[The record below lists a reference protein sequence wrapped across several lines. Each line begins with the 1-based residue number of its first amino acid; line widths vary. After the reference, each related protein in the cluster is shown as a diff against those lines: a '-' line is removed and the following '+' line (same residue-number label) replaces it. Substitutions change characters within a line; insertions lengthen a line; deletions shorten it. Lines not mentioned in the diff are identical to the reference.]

1 MAAAIPTI
9 LRCATENWRLQNT
22 ARTGGQS
29 LSGQQQ
35 FVASPS
41 GQWRAKLSFHLLE
54 DDDYLEARGFLA
66 SLDGQVTPFLIG
78 PYDWRGRPWNI
89 EPLTGA
95 KITPNF
101 QAQDIAADPA
111 FETNPDTAG
120 YLAFSLA
127 ANAAMNATTIQVN
140 RGRGGRLRRGQ
151 YLGIGD
157 RMHMIILPPVD
168 DGTAGTVTITVRP
181 WLRADY
187 TAGTPVSFD
196 SPWCLMRLADPDAGQ
211 IDMTTSPLSDVSLD
225 LVEAFA

>member
-1 MAAAIPTI
+1 MPAAIPTI
-9 LRCATENWRLQNT
+9 LRCATENWRLQNA

-35 FVASPS
+35 YIGSPS

-89 EPLTGA
+89 DPLTGA
-95 KITPNF
+95 KITPDF
-101 QAQDIAADPA
+101 QAQDIEADPA

-120 YLAFSLA
+120 YLAFTLA
-127 ANAAMNATTIQVN
+127 SAAAMNATTIQVS
-140 RGRGGRLRRGQ
+140 RAHGGLLRRGQ

-157 RMHMIILPPVD
+157 RMHMIVLPPVD
-168 DGTAGTVTITVRP
+168 TGGTAPLTLTIRP

-187 TAGTPVSFD
+187 VQGTTVNFYNPQV
-196 SPWCLMRLADPDAGQ
+196 LMRLADADSGQ
-211 IDMTTSPLSDVSLD
+211 IDMTTSPLSDVSFD
-225 LVEAFA
+225 LVEAFS